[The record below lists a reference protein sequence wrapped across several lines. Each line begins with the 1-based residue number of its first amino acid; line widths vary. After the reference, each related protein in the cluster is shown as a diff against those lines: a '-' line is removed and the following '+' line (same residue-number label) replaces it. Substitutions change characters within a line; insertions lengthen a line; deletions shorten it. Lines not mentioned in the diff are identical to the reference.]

1 MLHPLLRP
9 PTLTGLETLWFC
21 FSGKKISYFLLDVG
35 AAQVALLVKIP
46 PANAGGLRDV
56 GLSPG

>member
-9 PTLTGLETLWFC
+9 PYTDWLRDSLVLFLW
-21 FSGKKISYFLLDVG
+21 KKISYFLLDVG
-35 AAQVALLVKIP
+35 ASQVALLVKIP
-46 PANAGGLRDV
+46 PANAGDLRDV